1 MSEVSMF
8 EVATRTKMRFPYRGQ
23 VSVEDLWDL
32 DVEELDSIFKV
43 LNTELK
49 QTQEESLLNTRTKRD
64 KELDVQIDIIKYI
77 VQVKQEEAMARKDAK
92 ARREQKQKI
101 MEIMAA
107 KKDEALSSKSLEE
120 LQAELDNLG

>member
-1 MSEVSMF
+1 MF